1 VYTKRSAPAARD
13 DQDPIRAERR
23 DGIVHITLNRPQD
36 RNSIDTVVIDVIE
49 AELQR
54 AERNEDRA
62 VVFCGAGGA
71 FFAGG
76 ADATEMIR
84 YTPEE
89 AKAFSAK
96 IQGLYDRIEASP
108 LVTIAAINGLCY
120 GGGLELAMA
129 CDLRVAGES
138 ARMGLPEVRVG
149 IIPGGGGTQRLPAIV
164 GTGRAMEMILSGRL
178 YDAPEALAFG
188 LVNWI
193 AADDSVLG
201 AALGYARS
209 VLRNPP
215 HALAAAKR
223 AVHSACTAPDGD
235 GYAREREEFGRC
247 FAAPFF
253 RKEVARQINEGVMTT
268 TRDLPSWVQADG
280 RPTESTS

>member
-1 VYTKRSAPAARD
+1 V
-13 DQDPIRAERR
+13 ILVERQ
-23 DGIVHITLNRPQD
+23 DGIIRITLNRPQD
-36 RNSIDTVVIDVIE
+36 RNSIDSAVIE
-49 AELQR
+49 AIEAALQR

-62 VVFCGAGGA
+62 VVFCGTGGT

-84 YTPEE
+84 YAPEE

-108 LVTIAAINGLCY
+108 LVAIAAINGLCY

-178 YDAPEALAFG
+178 YDAREALAFG

-193 AADDSVLG
+193 AADDSVLE
-201 AALGYARS
+201 ATLGHARS
-209 VLRNPP
+209 ALRNPP

-223 AVHSACTAPDGD
+223 AVYGARPSRDD
-235 GYAREREEFGRC
+235 EGYAREREEFGRC

-253 RKEVARQINEGVMTT
+253 RKEIARQLDEGIMTT
-268 TRDLPSWVQADG
+268 TRELPSWVRAAG
-280 RPTESTS
+280 RPTEEPR